1 MSAEPIFDYAVIGA
15 GIAGASIAYQL
26 SVGGR
31 DRVLVLEREP
41 QPGYHSTG
49 RSAAMF
55 IETYGTSTI
64 RALTRASRTFYE
76 HPPEGFTGYPLLTPR
91 GVLYVA
97 REGQQDLLASAL
109 RDLTQHAP
117 ATRRIRTDEAL
128 ARVPVL
134 RAPGLCGAILE
145 EDAQD
150 IDVHALH
157 QGYLRGLRSCGGVL
171 RTEAELAGAQRL
183 GDLWVIALADGHTV
197 RARTVVNAAGAWAD
211 VVAALCG
218 VRPVGLEPRRRSAF
232 IFAAPE
238 GVDCTGWP
246 AVVGIDESFY
256 FKPDAARLLGSPANA
271 DPVPP
276 HDVVP
281 EELDIA
287 LGIHRIQEVTTL
299 VIRRPHRAWAGLRSF
314 VRDGEFVLG
323 WDDASDRFFW
333 LAAQGG
339 YGIQTAAA
347 AAELAAA
354 LLRGEPPPARLTRH
368 GVDTAVLAPSRLR

>member
-1 MSAEPIFDYAVIGA
+1 MSAEPIFDYVVIGA
-15 GIAGASIAYQL
+15 GIAGASIAYRL

-55 IETYGTSTI
+55 IETYGTPTI
-64 RALTRASRTFYE
+64 RALTRASRAFYE
-76 HPPEGFTGYPLLTPR
+76 HPPEGFAEHSLLAPR
-91 GVLYVA
+91 GVVYIA
-97 REGQQDLLASAL
+97 REGQLDLLESAL
-109 RDLTQHAP
+109 RDLSQNAP
-117 ATRRIRTDEAL
+117 ATRRIRAGRSPGAGAGA
-128 ARVPVL
+128 ARSGPVRRHPRGGCAGHRCARL
-134 RAPGLCGAILE
+134 APGLPARP
-145 EDAQD
+145 AQPRRRAAHGGR
-150 IDVHALH
+150 V
-157 QGYLRGLRSCGGVL
+157 RGCRRV
-171 RTEAELAGAQRL
+171 

-197 RARTVVNAAGAWAD
+197 RARAVVNAAGAWAD

-218 VRPVGLEPRRRSAF
+218 VRPVGLTPRRRSAF
-232 IFAAPE
+232 IFAAPD
-238 GVDCTGWP
+238 GMDCTRWP

-287 LGIHRIQEVTTL
+287 LGIHRIQEATTL
-299 VIRRPHRAWAGLRSF
+299 VIRRPQHAWAGLRSF
-314 VRDGEFVLG
+314 VRDGEFVMG
-323 WDDASDRFFW
+323 WDDARDRFFW

-354 LLRGEPPPARLTRH
+354 LLRGEPLPAGLARQ
-368 GVDTAVLAPSRLR
+368 GVDPAAMAPSRLR